1 MSIPEVMII
10 MPIYAITAAYHIRG
24 RILLMVL
31 YILLR
36 VPFTTTYLLN
46 FFASLSRSY
55 EEQQPLIT
63 ACKGIL
69 EDHVSAD
76 PASHRDSNDL

>member
-1 MSIPEVMII
+1 
-10 MPIYAITAAYHIRG
+10 
-24 RILLMVL
+24 MVL

-55 EEQQPLIT
+55 EEAVAILYGCTPAKALAITFPLI
-63 ACKGIL
+63 
-69 EDHVSAD
+69 
-76 PASHRDSNDL
+76 PAGDRDCNDL